1 MSTPVK
7 RAGIREGNFR
17 YLHARPRAGRLM
29 DELRR
34 LTQKERSLV
43 EEHQRIVQE
52 FKSTLQRLQELR
64 KQQLP
69 N

>member
-7 RAGIREGNFR
+7 RGGISVGS
-17 YLHARPRAGRLM
+17 YKYMHARLPAGRLM

-43 EEHQRIVQE
+43 EEHQRVVQE
-52 FKSTLQRLQELR
+52 FKSTLRQLQELR
-64 KQQLP
+64 KQLP

>member
-1 MSTPVK
+1 
-7 RAGIREGNFR
+7 
-17 YLHARPRAGRLM
+17 M

>member
-7 RAGIREGNFR
+7 RAGISESS
-17 YLHARPRAGRLM
+17 YKYMHARPRAGRLT
-29 DELRR
+29 DELYR
-34 LTQKERSLV
+34 LSQKERSLV
-43 EEHQRIVQE
+43 EEHRRTVQE
-52 FKSTLQRLQELR
+52 FKSTLRRLQELR

>member
-7 RAGIREGNFR
+7 RAGISESS
-17 YLHARPRAGRLM
+17 YKCMHARPRAGRLM

-52 FKSTLQRLQELR
+52 FKTTLRRLQELR